1 MSWVVTSKFKDLETG
16 HVYRVG
22 DKFPH
27 SGRAKKERIEALSTE
42 KNLMKRVLIVKEE
55 MPSKQE
61 QEQEQETPVEQ
72 VSEEKE

>member
-27 SGRAKKERIEALSTE
+27 SGRAKKERIEALSTNR
-42 KNLMKRVLIVKEE
+42 NLMKKVLIVKEE
-55 MPSKQE
+55 MQPKQE
-61 QEQEQETPVEQ
+61 QEQETSVEPL
-72 VSEEKE
+72 SEEKE

>member
-1 MSWVVTSKFKDLETG
+1 LSWVVTSKFKDLETG

-27 SGRAKKERIEALSTE
+27 SGRAKKERIEALSTD
-42 KNLMKRVLIVKEE
+42 KNRMKRVLIVKEE
-55 MPSKQE
+55 MPPK

-72 VSEEKE
+72 VFEEKE

>member
-27 SGRAKKERIEALSTE
+27 SGRAKKERIEALSTD
-42 KNLMKRVLIVKEE
+42 KNRMKRVLIVKEE

-61 QEQEQETPVEQ
+61 QEQETPVEQ

>member
-42 KNLMKRVLIVKEE
+42 KNLMKRVLIVKDE
-55 MPSKQE
+55 MPPK
-61 QEQEQETPVEQ
+61 QEQEQETPAEQ